1 MGARTGSQFL
11 AGLQR
16 TKREIWVDGERIA
29 DVTTHPKLRGGAESL
44 AAMFDR
50 QHAHATECLFI
61 DPDSGEDTNISHMIP
76 RSKDDLWRRHAGLT
90 RMSEGS
96 MGIMGRTPDYMNM
109 KFAAFASAPRVW
121 AGADGRNERGARN
134 VVDFQ
139 RHISRFDVSLTHT
152 IIQPTIDKRT
162 DNHFTDNNVS
172 VHKVGETADGIVVRG
187 ARVLAT
193 LAPYADEQTV
203 YPSQPLPPEATE
215 YALSFAVPLDTP
227 GLKFL
232 CRDSASAPGADPFD
246 KPLSSR
252 FDEQD
257 AFCVFDD
264 VLVPWDRVFIDGD
277 VQIYNSMRETGY
289 AISMTTHTTIRAL
302 TKLEFAYGLAT
313 RMAELIGDYSPATTE
328 MLGEL
333 ACYVRI
339 TRNAVELSLEQ
350 AWEREDGVWFPNG
363 AAIEPMRAML
373 AGWMPRVAEIITLI
387 GSHNLL
393 TTPSRAQLDDP
404 SLRPLIDEMLHG
416 ANGAPADE
424 RAAVFRMAWDF
435 VGSALAGRGFLY
447 ERFYL
452 TSASRNKQ
460 MLHTRFFDRTR
471 SQALLND
478 MLSRS
483 KAECS
488 RAALSS
494 PYRA

>member
-11 AGLQR
+11 EGLR
-16 TKREIWVDGERIA
+16 KTKREIWVEGERIA
-29 DVTTHPKLRGGAESL
+29 DVTAHPKLRGGAESL

-50 QHAHATECLFI
+50 QHTYAGECLFAH
-61 DPDSGEDTNISHMIP
+61 PDTGEPTNVSHMIP
-76 RSKDDLWRRHAGLT
+76 RSKEDLRRRHAGIVRL
-90 RMSEGS
+90 SEGS

-109 KFAAFASAPRVW
+109 KFAAFASAPKVW

-134 VVDFQ
+134 IVAFQ
-139 RHISRFDVSLTHT
+139 RHISRNDISLTHT

-162 DNHFTDNNVS
+162 DSRLLGNTVS
-172 VHKVGETADGIVVRG
+172 IRKVGETAEGIIVRG

-203 YPSQPLPPEATE
+203 YPGQPIPADATA
-215 YALSFAVPLDTP
+215 YAVAFAIPIDTP

-232 CRDSASAPGADPFD
+232 CRDSTASPGADPFD

-257 AFCVFDD
+257 AFCIFDD

-277 VQIYNSMRETGY
+277 VQIYNSMRDTGY
-289 AISMTTHTTIRAL
+289 AINMTTQSTTRAL

-313 RMAELIGDYSPATTE
+313 RMAELIGDHSPATTE

-333 ACYVRI
+333 ACYVRL
-339 TRNAVELSLEQ
+339 TANALELSLEQ
-350 AWEREDGVWFPNG
+350 AWERADGVWFPNG
-363 AAIEPMRAML
+363 AALEPMRSML
-373 AGWMPRVAEIITLI
+373 AVWMPRVAEIITLI

-393 TTPSRAQLDDP
+393 TTPSRSQLADP
-404 SLRPLIDEMLHG
+404 KLRPLLDEMLHG
-416 ANGAPADE
+416 ADGATADE
-424 RAAVFRMAWDF
+424 RAAVFRMAWDL
-435 VGSALAGRGFLY
+435 VGSSLGGRGFLY

-452 TSASRNKQ
+452 TSAARNKQ

-471 SQALLND
+471 SQSLLKD
-478 MLSRS
+478 ML
-483 KAECS
+483 A
-488 RAALSS
+488 RAGS
-494 PYRA
+494 

>member
-11 AGLQR
+11 EGLR
-16 TKREIWVDGERIA
+16 KTKREIWVDGEKIE

-50 QHAHATECLFI
+50 QHAYAAECLFTH
-61 DPDSGEDTNISHMIP
+61 PQTGEPTNVSHMIP
-76 RSKDDLWRRHAGLT
+76 RSKDDLRRRHAGLT
-90 RMSEGS
+90 RLSEGS

-121 AGADGRNERGARN
+121 AGSDGRNERGAQN
-134 VVDFQ
+134 IVNFQ
-139 RHISRFDVSLTHT
+139 RRLSHADISLTHN

-162 DNHFTDNNVS
+162 DSRVVGNKVTVR
-172 VHKVGETADGIVVRG
+172 KVGETAAGIIVRG

-203 YPSQPLPPEATE
+203 YPSLPLPPEATA
-215 YALSFAVPLDTP
+215 YAVAFAVPLDTP

-257 AFCVFDD
+257 AFCIFDD

-277 VQIYNSMRETGY
+277 VRIYNSMRQTGY
-289 AISMTTHTTIRAL
+289 AISMTTQSTIRAL

-313 RMAELIGDYSPATTE
+313 RMAELIGDYSPTTTE

-333 ACYVRI
+333 ACYVRM
-339 TRNAVELSLEQ
+339 TANALELSLEQ
-350 AWEREDGVWFPNG
+350 AREREDGVWFPNG

-373 AGWMPRVAEIITLI
+373 AVWMPRVAEIITLI

-404 SLRPLIDEMLHG
+404 RLRPLIDEMLHG
-416 ANGAPADE
+416 ADGAAADE

-435 VGSALAGRGFLY
+435 VGSSLAGRGFLY

-452 TSASRNKQ
+452 TSAARNKQ
-460 MLHTRFFDRTR
+460 MLHSRDFDRTR
-471 SQALLND
+471 SQSLVND
-478 MLSRS
+478 MLSRVKRS
-483 KAECS
+483 S
-488 RAALSS
+488 RAN
-494 PYRA
+494 